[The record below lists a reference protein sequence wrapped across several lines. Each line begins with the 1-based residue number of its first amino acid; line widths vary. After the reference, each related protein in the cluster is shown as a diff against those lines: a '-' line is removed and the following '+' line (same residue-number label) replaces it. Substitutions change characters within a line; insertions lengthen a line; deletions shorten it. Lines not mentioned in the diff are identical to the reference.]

1 MQKYRIFFSA
11 DRPSP
16 EEMNAHQDF
25 DKVLQKHR
33 SALVYSK
40 LVKAGISVVTV
51 AGLVGALLFL
61 SPSPPDTVESN
72 QISQASG
79 EAPERQP
86 VPPLAGS
93 QAVELS
99 SPLSANVPKSAEPS
113 PDRQNEDMSREK
125 TVPGLSAPER
135 APAEALTAT
144 SRKESEEGVMSPK
157 VAAAVPEA
165 GPAETTATG
174 KPALGVF
181 TQPEPLLGYKALHE
195 YFAREIK
202 HPQGE
207 APDRVSGVVLVSF
220 AIDEQGKPE
229 GIEIEKKLNAAC
241 DAEAVRLVEQ
251 MPPWKPASIDG
262 KVVKTRLAVP
272 VRF

>member
-16 EEMNAHQDF
+16 EEIGAHQDF

-51 AGLVGALLFL
+51 AGLVGAFMFL
-61 SPSPPDTVESN
+61 SPSPSDTTETSP
-72 QISQASG
+72 ITLAPA

-86 VPPLAGS
+86 APSLAGS
-93 QAVELS
+93 AAGELP
-99 SPLSANVPKSAEPS
+99 SPVSDKATLKAQPS
-113 PDRQNEDMSREK
+113 PDLPNEEISGEQRI
-125 TVPGLSAPER
+125 PALAAPER
-135 APAEALTAT
+135 TALGASPAPSRTEATGRMA
-144 SRKESEEGVMSPK
+144 SPK
-157 VAAAVPEA
+157 RAAAVPEA
-165 GPAETTATG
+165 VPGEITPAE
-174 KPALGVF
+174 KPAPGVF
-181 TQPEPLLGYKALHE
+181 AQPEPLQGYKALQE
-195 YFAREIK
+195 YFSRELK
-202 HPQGE
+202 HPEGE
-207 APDRVSGVVLVSF
+207 APGRVSGVVLVSF
-220 AIDEQGKPE
+220 AIDEEGKPE
-229 GIEIEKKLNAAC
+229 GIEIEKKLDPAC

-251 MPPWKPASIDG
+251 MPPWKPATMDG